1 MNKETL
7 EEVAEKY
14 IEENIAP
21 YSENKWMYKKCFID
35 GYWLAQQERSYSEK
49 DMKEAYFSAI
59 ESTGEGW
66 NGEYAEGNNPNIE
79 DKFSEGFKEWFEK
92 FKKK

>member
-1 MNKETL
+1 MKQTIEEIVEKLSIKESTKL
-7 EEVAEKY
+7 DIFLDGMKYQKEQDKNKY
-14 IEENIAP
+14 IEEDL
-21 YSENKWMYKKCFID
+21 K
-35 GYWLAQQERSYSEK
+35 L
-49 DMKEAYFSAI
+49 AYFSAI

-79 DKFSEGFKEWFEK
+79 DKFSEGFKKWFKK